1 MIQGQTNTE
10 ANYRA
15 VMLDSS
21 SSLKDFS
28 LDRKKYH
35 RKYVLNEPINE
46 KENITDANIKRIF
59 QFVKISLNFSFI
71 CFSSPSTFSELL
83 LFRTMYL

>member
-1 MIQGQTNTE
+1 MIKGQTNTE

-28 LDRKKYH
+28 LDRKKYY
-35 RKYVLNEPINE
+35 RKYILNEPINE
-46 KENITDANIKRIF
+46 KETSAATIG
-59 QFVKISLNFSFI
+59 S
-71 CFSSPSTFSELL
+71 
-83 LFRTMYL
+83 

>member
-1 MIQGQTNTE
+1 MGIGGMTKTE

-28 LDRKKYH
+28 MDRKRYFK
-35 RKYVLNEPINE
+35 K
-46 KENITDANIKRIF
+46 
-59 QFVKISLNFSFI
+59 
-71 CFSSPSTFSELL
+71 
-83 LFRTMYL
+83 

>member
-35 RKYVLNEPINE
+35 RKYVLNEPINL
-46 KENITDANIKRIF
+46 
-59 QFVKISLNFSFI
+59 SLI
-71 CFSSPSTFSELL
+71 HI
-83 LFRTMYL
+83 